1 MKTNFILITATT
13 IALALSTASFADDGN
28 EAQEMDHSKMDHSK
42 MNHATMDHSK
52 MTPKAMDAMH
62 KAMEDEMIKIINTVD
77 FNQRKKLFTAHKAK
91 MKSMQEMMKGNCKK

>member
-1 MKTNFILITATT
+1 MKTNFILASATT
-13 IALALSTASFADDGN
+13 IVLTLSIASFADTGH
-28 EAQEMDHSKMDHSK
+28 EMDHSKMDHSK

-77 FNQRKKLFTAHKAK
+77 INQRKKLFTAHKAK
-91 MKSMQEMMKGNCKK
+91 MKSMQGMMKGNCKK